1 MFPVIN
7 ILIKLMSIKYL
18 LCFRLKELVRIKDC
32 LQIPD
37 PWIIFF
43 FGNLSDYCLPGAVLC
58 VEDSVWKKMGI
69 IPAFMELTV

>member
-1 MFPVIN
+1 MSGVKHLAQGLAHDKYIMFPVIN

-43 FGNLSDYCLPGAVLC
+43 LV
-58 VEDSVWKKMGI
+58 
-69 IPAFMELTV
+69 T